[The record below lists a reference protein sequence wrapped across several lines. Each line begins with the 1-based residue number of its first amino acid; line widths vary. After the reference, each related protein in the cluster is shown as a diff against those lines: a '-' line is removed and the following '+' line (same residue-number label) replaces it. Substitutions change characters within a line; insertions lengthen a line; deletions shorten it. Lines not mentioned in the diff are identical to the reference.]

1 MNKYITLKNILDSG
15 VVAVI
20 RAESKDEAVKI
31 SKACIEGGIKSIE
44 VTYTVPGT
52 SKVIEALK
60 NEFGDSLEIG
70 AGTVLDSETARGAL
84 LSGASYIV
92 SPGFDEATAKLC
104 NRYQIP
110 YMPGCLTITEMLR
123 ALESGVDIIKLFP
136 GSAFGAEYIKAVKGP
151 IPQLNIMP
159 TGGVSLDNVK
169 NWINMGAVAVGIGSD
184 LTKGYKE
191 NGETAIV
198 ENARAFVEKV
208 KEAVNIPVIGNGDIR
223 TCQDAKKMLEKTGCD
238 AIMIGRG
245 CQGNPWIFQQVSTFL
260 NTGQIIN
267 QPSIEERVDLIK
279 RHLAMLIELKGEYI
293 GAREM
298 RKHATWYTKGLPF
311 SADYRLRFN
320 QAESETAFH
329 KVFADL
335 LKNYHKD

>member
-191 NGETAIV
+191 NGVTAIV

-208 KEAVNIPVIGNGDIR
+208 KEAR
-223 TCQDAKKMLEKTGCD
+223 E
-238 AIMIGRG
+238 GR
-245 CQGNPWIFQQVSTFL
+245 
-260 NTGQIIN
+260 
-267 QPSIEERVDLIK
+267 
-279 RHLAMLIELKGEYI
+279 
-293 GAREM
+293 
-298 RKHATWYTKGLPF
+298 
-311 SADYRLRFN
+311 
-320 QAESETAFH
+320 
-329 KVFADL
+329 
-335 LKNYHKD
+335 

>member
-20 RAESKDEAVKI
+20 RAENKDEAVKI

-52 SKVIEALK
+52 NKVIEALK
-60 NEFGDSLEIG
+60 NEFGDVLEIG

-191 NGETAIV
+191 NGVTAIV

-208 KEAVNIPVIGNGDIR
+208 KEAR
-223 TCQDAKKMLEKTGCD
+223 E
-238 AIMIGRG
+238 GR
-245 CQGNPWIFQQVSTFL
+245 
-260 NTGQIIN
+260 
-267 QPSIEERVDLIK
+267 
-279 RHLAMLIELKGEYI
+279 
-293 GAREM
+293 
-298 RKHATWYTKGLPF
+298 
-311 SADYRLRFN
+311 
-320 QAESETAFH
+320 
-329 KVFADL
+329 
-335 LKNYHKD
+335 

>member
-191 NGETAIV
+191 N
-198 ENARAFVEKV
+198 K
-208 KEAVNIPVIGNGDIR
+208 
-223 TCQDAKKMLEKTGCD
+223 
-238 AIMIGRG
+238 
-245 CQGNPWIFQQVSTFL
+245 
-260 NTGQIIN
+260 
-267 QPSIEERVDLIK
+267 
-279 RHLAMLIELKGEYI
+279 
-293 GAREM
+293 
-298 RKHATWYTKGLPF
+298 
-311 SADYRLRFN
+311 
-320 QAESETAFH
+320 
-329 KVFADL
+329 
-335 LKNYHKD
+335 

>member
-191 NGETAIV
+191 NGVTATG

-208 KEAVNIPVIGNGDIR
+208 KEAR
-223 TCQDAKKMLEKTGCD
+223 E
-238 AIMIGRG
+238 GR
-245 CQGNPWIFQQVSTFL
+245 
-260 NTGQIIN
+260 
-267 QPSIEERVDLIK
+267 
-279 RHLAMLIELKGEYI
+279 
-293 GAREM
+293 
-298 RKHATWYTKGLPF
+298 
-311 SADYRLRFN
+311 
-320 QAESETAFH
+320 
-329 KVFADL
+329 
-335 LKNYHKD
+335 

>member
-191 NGETAIV
+191 NGVTAIV

-208 KEAVNIPVIGNGDIR
+208 KEAR
-223 TCQDAKKMLEKTGCD
+223 E
-238 AIMIGRG
+238 GRE
-245 CQGNPWIFQQVSTFL
+245 I
-260 NTGQIIN
+260 
-267 QPSIEERVDLIK
+267 
-279 RHLAMLIELKGEYI
+279 
-293 GAREM
+293 
-298 RKHATWYTKGLPF
+298 
-311 SADYRLRFN
+311 
-320 QAESETAFH
+320 
-329 KVFADL
+329 
-335 LKNYHKD
+335 

>member
-70 AGTVLDSETARGAL
+70 AGTVLDSETARGEL

-92 SPGFDEATAKLC
+92 SHGFDEATAKIC

-191 NGETAIV
+191 NGVTAIV

-208 KEAVNIPVIGNGDIR
+208 KEAR
-223 TCQDAKKMLEKTGCD
+223 E
-238 AIMIGRG
+238 GR
-245 CQGNPWIFQQVSTFL
+245 
-260 NTGQIIN
+260 
-267 QPSIEERVDLIK
+267 
-279 RHLAMLIELKGEYI
+279 
-293 GAREM
+293 
-298 RKHATWYTKGLPF
+298 
-311 SADYRLRFN
+311 
-320 QAESETAFH
+320 
-329 KVFADL
+329 
-335 LKNYHKD
+335 

>member
-20 RAESKDEAVKI
+20 RAENKDEAVKI

-52 SKVIEALK
+52 NKVIEALK
-60 NEFGDSLEIG
+60 NEFGDVLEIG
-70 AGTVLDSETARGAL
+70 AGTVLDSETARIAI
-84 LSGASYIV
+84 LSGASYVV

-123 ALESGVDIIKLFP
+123 ALEFGADIIKLFP
-136 GSAFGAEYIKAVKGP
+136 GSAFGADFIKSVKGP
-151 IPQLNIMP
+151 LPQVNIMP

-191 NGETAIV
+191 NGITAV
-198 ENARAFVEKV
+198 W
-208 KEAVNIPVIGNGDIR
+208 
-223 TCQDAKKMLEKTGCD
+223 KM
-238 AIMIGRG
+238 
-245 CQGNPWIFQQVSTFL
+245 P
-260 NTGQIIN
+260 
-267 QPSIEERVDLIK
+267 
-279 RHLAMLIELKGEYI
+279 
-293 GAREM
+293 
-298 RKHATWYTKGLPF
+298 
-311 SADYRLRFN
+311 DYL
-320 QAESETAFH
+320 
-329 KVFADL
+329 
-335 LKNYHKD
+335 

>member
-20 RAESKDEAVKI
+20 RAEHKDEAVKI

-52 SKVIEALK
+52 NKVIETLK
-60 NEFGDSLEIG
+60 NEFGDVLEIG
-70 AGTVLDSETARGAL
+70 AGTVLDSETARIAI
-84 LSGASYIV
+84 LSGASYVV

-123 ALESGVDIIKLFP
+123 ALEFGADIIKLFP
-136 GSAFGAEYIKAVKGP
+136 GSAFGADFIKSVKGP
-151 IPQLNIMP
+151 LPQVNIMP

-191 NGETAIV
+191 NGITAVV
-198 ENARAFVEKV
+198 ENARLFVEKV
-208 KEAVNIPVIGNGDIR
+208 KEAR
-223 TCQDAKKMLEKTGCD
+223 E
-238 AIMIGRG
+238 GR
-245 CQGNPWIFQQVSTFL
+245 
-260 NTGQIIN
+260 
-267 QPSIEERVDLIK
+267 
-279 RHLAMLIELKGEYI
+279 
-293 GAREM
+293 
-298 RKHATWYTKGLPF
+298 
-311 SADYRLRFN
+311 
-320 QAESETAFH
+320 
-329 KVFADL
+329 
-335 LKNYHKD
+335 